1 MSYTY
6 VVFYLSRSINT
17 RLDQEVS
24 EPLMYTQFVEIVDSG
39 ARAATPFSLKF
50 CSIFIEFLEKK
61 KVSIW
66 LASGQVFRPPL
77 SEFSRSAPEGDR
89 ATSAKSHRL

>member
-17 RLDQEVS
+17 RLDQQVS

-50 CSIFIEFLEKK
+50 CSIFIEFLEKIK
-61 KVSIW
+61 SIYM
-66 LASGQVFRPPL
+66 ASKWTSVP
-77 SEFSRSAPEGDR
+77 
-89 ATSAKSHRL
+89 ATPFWIF